1 MYFYYNKNLFI
12 IQVERRDSMIIGIC
26 GKSGSGKTTLA
37 KKLEEIYQ
45 TKTIH
50 VEIDK
55 IGHQAIEE
63 KDVREK
69 LVSVFGTN
77 ILTNGR
83 VDRKKLRIL
92 VYSDEEKMA
101 LLTKYTWEYM
111 RRKIEEIIQE
121 EKENLILLDWIL
133 LQKTEFFKECDLT
146 FLLDVPYEERKRRVL
161 KRDGLTEE
169 EFALRDSAAPTYNEE
184 DFTIVLK
191 GTEENEI
198 RKVVKKV

>member
-1 MYFYYNKNLFI
+1 
-12 IQVERRDSMIIGIC
+12 MIIGIC

-50 VEIDK
+50 VEVDK

-63 KDVREK
+63 EDVREK
-69 LVSVFGTN
+69 LISVFGTN

-111 RRKIEEIIQE
+111 RRKIEEI
-121 EKENLILLDWIL
+121 
-133 LQKTEFFKECDLT
+133 
-146 FLLDVPYEERKRRVL
+146 R
-161 KRDGLTEE
+161 
-169 EFALRDSAAPTYNEE
+169 
-184 DFTIVLK
+184 
-191 GTEENEI
+191 
-198 RKVVKKV
+198 